1 MFLRPVKSRL
11 LAMLGRASTPFPS
24 LAGQTRMAAE
34 VERRLSVA
42 EGESAVSAS
51 LHRVTRLRGPFYRK
65 HSRQVF
71 NASMPYPIEKKLVI
85 AVSGSAVFDMVAA
98 DQIFRTEGEDAYRKY
113 QLEHVNKPFN
123 KGVAFPFVKRLL
135 GLNEIYSKEQ
145 PVEVIVLSRND
156 PDRLETLR
164 DTHVRIFGQY
174 GFAV

>member
-1 MFLRPVKSRL
+1 
-11 LAMLGRASTPFPS
+11 
-24 LAGQTRMAAE
+24 
-34 VERRLSVA
+34 
-42 EGESAVSAS
+42 
-51 LHRVTRLRGPFYRK
+51 
-65 HSRQVF
+65 
-71 NASMPYPIEKKLVI
+71 MPYPIEKKLVI